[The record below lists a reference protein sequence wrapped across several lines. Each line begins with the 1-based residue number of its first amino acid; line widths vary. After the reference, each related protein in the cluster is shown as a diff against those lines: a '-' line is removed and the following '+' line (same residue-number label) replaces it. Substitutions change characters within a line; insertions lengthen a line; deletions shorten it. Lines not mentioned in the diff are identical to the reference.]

1 MQVLSRTTERTQ
13 GPSDCACAA
22 SHKIAMWLS
31 FRTSGHSIR
40 GPAGSLGDARVLPSV
55 CEMWGRPM
63 FGGMT
68 AQSDV
73 SRDELFEIGLDAVIA
88 GIKTTMGISSAG
100 S

>member
-1 MQVLSRTTERTQ
+1 
-13 GPSDCACAA
+13 
-22 SHKIAMWLS
+22 
-31 FRTSGHSIR
+31 
-40 GPAGSLGDARVLPSV
+40 
-55 CEMWGRPM
+55 
-63 FGGMT
+63 MT